1 MGVTPAEDSAVNQE
15 DILQLII
22 QHARDVLPS
31 LEGRDLAPTDSL
43 RELGANSMDRSEIV
57 MMTLEAI
64 DMDMPLAD
72 TIKASNIGELAQLL
86 ADRKAG
92 LTA

>member
-31 LEGRDLAPTDSL
+31 LEGRELSPTDSL

-64 DMDMPLAD
+64 DMDMPLAE

>member
-1 MGVTPAEDSAVNQE
+1 MNQE
-15 DILQLII
+15 DILQLIV
-22 QHARDVLPS
+22 QHAREVLPS
-31 LEGRDLAPTDSL
+31 LEGRKLGPTDSL

-64 DMDMPLAD
+64 DMDIPLAD
-72 TIKASNIGELAQLL
+72 TVKARSIGELAQLL
-86 ADRKAG
+86 ADRRAG